1 MAPDFVPS
9 IDHVLK
15 WISISMIRF
24 RIYHVTMHK
33 WLWWVWSYIL
43 ILSEVAVCLFAW
55 QLILSVIL
63 LLCHGDSCFAHL
75 YNENEYKG
83 SDVTDRKK
91 WGNKYLPL
99 TMVMLWLQKFCQR
112 KPPHWRRKWKWSKE
126 MRWKSRAKGMTWWS
140 VTFKNYGELCHSCGQ
155 ASMLFAIFMSTKEVN
170 LLRWMLFLDFCY
182 PLYSHHYNNISLTV
196 HCKILGWMFSF
207 LQQVRL

>member
-1 MAPDFVPS
+1 
-9 IDHVLK
+9 
-15 WISISMIRF
+15 MIRF

-33 WLWWVWSYIL
+33 WLWWVWSCIL

-99 TMVMLWLQKFCQR
+99 TMVLLLWLQKFCQR

-140 VTFKNYGELCHSCGQ
+140 VPFKELWGSCVIRVARPQ
-155 ASMLFAIFMSTKEVN
+155 CCLSYSWAPRKWIYCIE
-170 LLRWMLFLDFCY
+170 CY
-182 PLYSHHYNNISLTV
+182 FWISVILCSQHHYNNISLTV
-196 HCKILGWMFSF
+196 HCKNLGWMFSF
-207 LQQVRL
+207 LQQVQL